1 MYLYLITSFI
11 LQMPILNQ
19 ELFSLEMNNPVM
31 SDQRQSSGH
40 GPFFFL
46 SSYHHGVALL
56 LGSNA
61 VLCSCVATVAIH
73 VFLKSFCPS

>member
-40 GPFFFL
+40 GPFFFYPVIIMELLFYLVVML
-46 SSYHHGVALL
+46 SYVVVWLL
-56 LGSNA
+56 WPFMFS
-61 VLCSCVATVAIH
+61 
-73 VFLKSFCPS
+73 

>member
-40 GPFFFL
+40 GPFFFFYPVIIMELLFYLVVML
-46 SSYHHGVALL
+46 SYVVVWLL
-56 LGSNA
+56 WPFMFS
-61 VLCSCVATVAIH
+61 
-73 VFLKSFCPS
+73 